1 MTAAPAPPAPYDQ
14 DTATVEEWHD
24 FQGIYSTWL
33 ETATDED
40 ILSEIKAL
48 GDVEGPLSPNEAWR
62 HQECDLRRRR
72 PSTSKA
78 KPTKAKE

>member
-1 MTAAPAPPAPYDQ
+1 MASAPASPDVL
-14 DTATVEEWHD
+14 TASVEEWLD
-24 FQGIYSTWL
+24 FKGIYATWL
-33 ETATDED
+33 ETATDEE
-40 ILSEIKAL
+40 ILAEIKAL
-48 GDVEGPLSPNEAWR
+48 GDVEGPLSPSEAWR

>member
-1 MTAAPAPPAPYDQ
+1 MASAPAPPDQ
-14 DTATVEEWHD
+14 ITASIEDWQD
-24 FQGIYSTWL
+24 FKGIWASWL

-40 ILSEIKAL
+40 ILAEIKAL